1 MLDIGFSELVVIGVV
16 ALIVIGPER
25 LPRVAR
31 TAGHLLGRFQR
42 YVAEVKADI
51 NREMELAELKKIQ
64 TSVEDAARS
73 IEHSVK
79 TGMDDAQKEFRDAQ
93 AALDDT
99 TAELKKT
106 EDTLKDAVSSVQL
119 PHMGT
124 AGPVPDRQAQP
135 DDGTPGRT
143 EVPPGLVPTIESS
156 APSPSTLSA
165 GLSAATSEPVRRAAN
180 EDTSPQLELA
190 LDPGN
195 ESTSRRQA

>member
-1 MLDIGFSELVVIGVV
+1 MLDIGFSEFVVIGVV

-51 NREMELAELKKIQ
+51 NREIELAELKTLQ

-79 TGMDDAQKEFRDAQ
+79 AGMDEAHKELREAQ
-93 AALDDT
+93 AALEQT
-99 TAELKKT
+99 GGELKKT
-106 EDTLKDAVSSVQL
+106 EDALKEAVSGVS

-124 AGPVPDRQAQP
+124 ALAEQPGPESGSGTSPAMADAPLGGQP
-135 DDGTPGRT
+135 S
-143 EVPPGLVPTIESS
+143 PPGHAGVHD
-156 APSPSTLSA
+156 TLHEEA
-165 GLSAATSEPVRRAAN
+165 
-180 EDTSPQLELA
+180 SPQLELA
-190 LDPGN
+190 LDSGPPSVAPKQG
-195 ESTSRRQA
+195 

>member
-51 NREMELAELKKIQ
+51 NREMELADLKKLK

-73 IEHSVK
+73 IEDSVK
-79 TGMDDAQKEFRDAQ
+79 SGMEDAQKEFRDAQ
-93 AALDDT
+93 AALEDT
-99 TAELKKT
+99 GTELKKT
-106 EDTLKDAVSSVQL
+106 EEALKQAVSGVQL

-124 AGPVPDRQAQP
+124 A
-135 DDGTPGRT
+135 TPGLEQRGQSDSASPPP
-143 EVPPGLVPTIESS
+143 EGVPAGLISPAESS
-156 APSPSTLSA
+156 AKTPGTAAEFFP
-165 GLSAATSEPVRRAAN
+165 AATQSVEHAEG
-180 EDTSPQLELA
+180 EDASPQLELA
-190 LDPGN
+190 LDPGG
-195 ESTSRRQA
+195 EPSTRGQA

>member
-51 NREMELAELKKIQ
+51 NREMELAELKKLQ

-79 TGMDDAQKEFRDAQ
+79 TGMEDAQKEFRDVQ
-93 AALDDT
+93 TTLEDT
-99 TAELKKT
+99 GAELKKT
-106 EDTLKDAVSSVQL
+106 EDALKQTVSGMQL

-124 AGPVPDRQAQP
+124 AVATGADQP
-135 DDGTPGRT
+135 AELGSAASTAA
-143 EVPPGLVPTIESS
+143 EVSAAESS
-156 APSPSTLSA
+156 GIVSGTI
-165 GLSAATSEPVRRAAN
+165 SAAPFSLAAQDAQRV
-180 EDTSPQLELA
+180 EGDDASPQMELP
-190 LDPGN
+190 LDPAR
-195 ESTSRRQA
+195 ELLTRKQA

>member
-51 NREMELAELKKIQ
+51 NREMELSELKKIQ

-79 TGMDDAQKEFRDAQ
+79 TGMDDAQKEFRDAR

-106 EDTLKDAVSSVQL
+106 EGALKDAVSSVQL

-124 AGPVPDRQAQP
+124 AGPAPDQQAQR
-135 DDGTPGRT
+135 DDGAPA
-143 EVPPGLVPTIESS
+143 EVLPGLAPAIENSGRLPI
-156 APSPSTLSA
+156 ALPAEAST
-165 GLSAATSEPVRRAAN
+165 AASQGAERFAN

-190 LDPGN
+190 LGAGD
-195 ESTSRRQA
+195 ESTNRKPA

>member
-51 NREMELAELKKIQ
+51 NREMELAELKKLQ
-64 TSVEDAARS
+64 SSVEDAARS

-79 TGMDDAQKEFRDAQ
+79 SGMEDAEKEFRSAQ
-93 AALDDT
+93 AALEDT
-99 TAELKKT
+99 GAELKKT
-106 EDTLKDAVSSVQL
+106 EDALKQAVTGVQL

-124 AGPVPDRQAQP
+124 ATAAQEAQP
-135 DDGTPGRT
+135 SGNASL
-143 EVPPGLVPTIESS
+143 PPTTDVS
-156 APSPSTLSA
+156 APMSATDSPANIPLESPTELSP
-165 GLSAATSEPVRRAAN
+165 AAARHGSRSEDDSV
-180 EDTSPQLELA
+180 SPQMELA
-190 LDPGN
+190 LDPGG
-195 ESTSRRQA
+195 ELTTRRQV